1 MNNKED
7 TKWGTVEQ
15 RKEWLKNQ
23 AINFKLNHINNYFKC
38 KWVKPYGY
46 EGEIFRLDKR
56 ASSNYMLC
64 TRDIL

>member
-1 MNNKED
+1 MRNSG
-7 TKWGTVEQ
+7 TKKRMIKKPGH
-15 RKEWLKNQ
+15 
-23 AINFKLNHINNYFKC
+23 KLNHINNYFKC